1 MYWFLKIEQI
11 LTHSV
16 TFSFKEAIMANS
28 KKTDSS
34 NTSLKWYNSITTQ
47 TITLNIILYAVIIMI
62 FIIASGSIGKL
73 TDIGSNIIQYSSGL
87 LSSESDLQMGVSEVH
102 SRLNSYLT
110 VKGKRQKDIADIIKE
125 NEEKIDNSYVELE
138 KFLKL
143 NPDKNIEASIAT
155 LKTLTDK
162 LKEDTAK
169 TMSQVQSNDSASA
182 LATFS
187 NTVTPEVN
195 KVQSALV
202 NLKQLTY
209 NATDT
214 ARSNMHH
221 TGVASAGQ
229 MTFFIVLSLIV
240 LLINSSVSYFA
251 VMKKIQQISGELKNI
266 DINIKNGNGDLTARI
281 NTKTNSEILYIK
293 NGVNNLIASL
303 QTAMR
308 DVKDSTVKLNNNA
321 DSILRQIGTVNDNI
335 TNTSASLEELSASM
349 ETVSNNTE
357 DMHAKVNDIREAAD
371 AINDEAAEGDK
382 TAESIKKEA
391 DSIKASAEKKK
402 NDTGVKTKQLG
413 DILSLSVKD
422 SEKVKQIDALT
433 KTILDIASQTNL
445 LALNASIEAARAGEA
460 GKGFAVVAG
469 EISQLAAHS
478 RETASNIQ
486 EISKDVTAAVTNL
499 SDNAINVI
507 DYINTTVI
515 PDYDSYVEIG
525 SKYEKTADL
534 LKATINKFTEKAGNL
549 DVIVE
554 EMTIAMDTISDSV
567 SQSSR
572 AISSS
577 ADNSTQIVEQVQAIS
592 EAIDDNSTIIN
603 ELVEST
609 EKYKKL

>member
-221 TGVASAGQ
+221 TGVAAAGQ

-251 VMKKIQQISGELKNI
+251 VMKKIQQISGEKRQWRSYRKNQHQNQFR
-266 DINIKNGNGDLTARI
+266 D
-281 NTKTNSEILYIK
+281 
-293 NGVNNLIASL
+293 SL
-303 QTAMR
+303 
-308 DVKDSTVKLNNNA
+308 
-321 DSILRQIGTVNDNI
+321 
-335 TNTSASLEELSASM
+335 
-349 ETVSNNTE
+349 
-357 DMHAKVNDIREAAD
+357 H
-371 AINDEAAEGDK
+371 
-382 TAESIKKEA
+382 
-391 DSIKASAEKKK
+391 
-402 NDTGVKTKQLG
+402 
-413 DILSLSVKD
+413 
-422 SEKVKQIDALT
+422 
-433 KTILDIASQTNL
+433 
-445 LALNASIEAARAGEA
+445 
-460 GKGFAVVAG
+460 
-469 EISQLAAHS
+469 
-478 RETASNIQ
+478 
-486 EISKDVTAAVTNL
+486 
-499 SDNAINVI
+499 
-507 DYINTTVI
+507 
-515 PDYDSYVEIG
+515 
-525 SKYEKTADL
+525 
-534 LKATINKFTEKAGNL
+534 
-549 DVIVE
+549 
-554 EMTIAMDTISDSV
+554 
-567 SQSSR
+567 
-572 AISSS
+572 
-577 ADNSTQIVEQVQAIS
+577 
-592 EAIDDNSTIIN
+592 
-603 ELVEST
+603 
-609 EKYKKL
+609 